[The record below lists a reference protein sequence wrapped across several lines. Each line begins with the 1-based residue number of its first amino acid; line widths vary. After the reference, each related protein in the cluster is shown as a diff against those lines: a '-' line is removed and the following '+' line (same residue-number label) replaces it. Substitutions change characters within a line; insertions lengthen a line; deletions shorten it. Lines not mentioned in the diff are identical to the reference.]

1 MSCNAFGMPRNST
14 QMGDAAIFRLA
25 GNRYTLC
32 VNRFVRGSFAFG
44 EIDLRCAGLRISYE
58 WSRLGGGIAMAED
71 KEPFEALTVLDCS
84 SCKMRCIGCGI
95 TF

>member
-1 MSCNAFGMPRNST
+1 MPLECRAIRHKWAMPRFSAWR
-14 QMGDAAIFRLA
+14 D
-25 GNRYTLC
+25 NRYTLC